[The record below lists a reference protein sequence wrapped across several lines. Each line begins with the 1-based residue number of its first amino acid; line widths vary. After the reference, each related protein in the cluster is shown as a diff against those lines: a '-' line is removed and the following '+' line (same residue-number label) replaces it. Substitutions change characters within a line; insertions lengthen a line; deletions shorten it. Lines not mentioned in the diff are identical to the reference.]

1 MSYLF
6 YNIYSR
12 INVLFLPF
20 KNVPPNLFFRQID
33 KEDKEVNNEFII
45 GKQLSMILEASKE
58 RNSNSSSGIT
68 SPDSITKL
76 EQQSIID
83 FGNFLAN

>member
-1 MSYLF
+1 M
-6 YNIYSR
+6 
-12 INVLFLPF
+12 
-20 KNVPPNLFFRQID
+20 FFRQIE
-33 KEDKEVNNEFII
+33 KEEDKEVNNECLL

-68 SPDSITKL
+68 SPNSITKL

-83 FGNFLAN
+83 FGNLLAN